1 MSVFTPVNT
10 QELQEFLSQY
20 AVGELVSYQGIE
32 AGVENSNFFINTTQ
46 GRFVLTIFEQ
56 HSPAE
61 LEYFLRVMQHM
72 AQAQL
77 PIAAPI
83 PDQVGKLLQECQFK
97 PAAFIAC
104 LSGKTLDQ
112 QQPTIQQCTAIGD
125 VLAKIHLVGQNF
137 PLNRQPDRGHKWRMQ
152 TAQRLLPLV
161 AANDRNLLSQ
171 TLERQQRLNF
181 TDLPSGLIH
190 ADLFRDNT
198 LFIHDQL
205 SGVLDWYYACTD
217 YWLYDLAIVVNDWC
231 CFENGALDAERLM
244 VCLQSYQQIRPLTS
258 AEAAQWQNLL
268 EAAALRFWLSR
279 LVAILEPRAG
289 SLVLQKDPLEFRQK
303 LEQRQTEVALIRA
316 CWEAAV

>member
-1 MSVFTPVNT
+1 MSVFTPVNA

-20 AVGELVSYQGIE
+20 AVGELISYQGIE
-32 AGVENSNFFINTTQ
+32 AGVENSNFFVNTTQ

-61 LEYFLRVMQHM
+61 LEYFLQVMQHM
-72 AQAQL
+72 AQAHL

-83 PDQVGKLLQECQFK
+83 QDQAGKLLHECKFK
-97 PAAFIAC
+97 PAALITC
-104 LSGKTLDQ
+104 LAGATLNH
-112 QQPTIQQCTAIGD
+112 QQPSLQQCAAIGE
-125 VLAKIHLVGQNF
+125 VLAKIHLAGQNF
-137 PLNRQPDRGHKWRMQ
+137 LPQRQPDRGHEWRMR

-171 TLERQQRLNF
+171 TLNRQQALNF
-181 TDLPSGLIH
+181 MGLPRGLIH

-198 LFIHDQL
+198 LFVHNQL

-231 CFENGALDAERLM
+231 CFENGALDAERLI
-244 VCLQSYQQIRPLTS
+244 VCLQAYQQIRPLTS
-258 AEAAQWQNLL
+258 TEAEQWPNLL

-279 LVAILEPRAG
+279 LVAILEPRTG

-303 LEQRQTEVALIRA
+303 LKQRQTERALIRS

>member
-1 MSVFTPVNT
+1 MSVFTPVNV

-20 AVGELVSYQGIE
+20 AIGELISYQGIE
-32 AGVENSNFFINTTQ
+32 AGVENSNFFVNTTQ

-61 LEYFLRVMQHM
+61 LEYFLQVMQHM
-72 AQAQL
+72 AQTHL

-83 PDQVGKLLQECQFK
+83 ANQAMQLLSECKAK
-97 PAAFIAC
+97 PTALIAC
-104 LSGKTLDQ
+104 LAGETLNQ
-112 QQPTIQQCTAIGD
+112 QEPTIQQCAAIGE
-125 VLAKIHLVGQNF
+125 VLANIHLAGQSF
-137 PLNRQPDRGHKWRMQ
+137 PLKRPPDRGHEWRMQ
-152 TAQRLLPLV
+152 TGQRLLPLV

-181 TDLPSGLIH
+181 TDLPNGLIH

-198 LFIHDQL
+198 LFIRNQL

-231 CFENGALDAERLM
+231 CFENGALDAERLI
-244 VCLQSYQQIRPLTS
+244 VCLQAYQQIRPLTS
-258 AEAAQWQNLL
+258 TEAEQWPNLL

-303 LEQRQTEVALIRA
+303 LKQRQTERALIRA

>member
-1 MSVFTPVNT
+1 MSVFTPVNA

-20 AVGELVSYQGIE
+20 AVGQLVSCQGIE
-32 AGVENSNFFINTTQ
+32 AGVENSNFFVNTTQ

-61 LEYFLRVMQHM
+61 LEYFLHIMQHM

-83 PDQVGKLLQECQFK
+83 PDQAGKLLQECKFK
-97 PAAFIAC
+97 PAALITC
-104 LSGKTLDQ
+104 LSGETLNH
-112 QQPTIQQCTAIGD
+112 QQPSPQQCAAMGA
-125 VLAKIHLVGQNF
+125 VLANIHLAGQSF
-137 PLNRQPDRGHKWRMQ
+137 PLKRTPDRGHEWRMQ
-152 TAQRLLPLV
+152 TGQRLLPLV
-161 AANDRNLLSQ
+161 ATTDRNLLSQ
-171 TLERQQRLNF
+171 TLERQRRSHF

-198 LFIHDQL
+198 LFIHNQL

-217 YWLYDLAIVVNDWC
+217 YWLYDLAILVNDWC
-231 CFENGALDAERLM
+231 CFENGALDAERLI
-244 VCLQSYQQIRPLTS
+244 VCLQAYQQIRPLTS
-258 AEAAQWQNLL
+258 VEATQWQNLL

-316 CWEAAV
+316 CWAVAV

>member
-1 MSVFTPVNT
+1 MSVFTPVNA

-20 AVGELVSYQGIE
+20 AVGELLSYQGIE
-32 AGVENSNFFINTTQ
+32 AGVENSNFFVNTTQ
-46 GRFVLTIFEQ
+46 GQFVLTIFEQ
-56 HSPAE
+56 HSPTE
-61 LEYFLRVMQHM
+61 LEYFLQVMQHM

-83 PDQVGKLLQECQFK
+83 ANQAKQLLSECKAK
-97 PAAFIAC
+97 PAALITC
-104 LSGKTLDQ
+104 LAGETLNHR
-112 QQPTIQQCTAIGD
+112 QPSLQQCAAIGE
-125 VLAKIHLVGQNF
+125 VLANIHLAGQSF
-137 PLNRQPDRGHKWRMQ
+137 TLERSPDRGHEWRMQ
-152 TAQRLLPLV
+152 TGQRLLPLV
-161 AANDRNLLSQ
+161 AAADRNLLSK

-198 LFIHDQL
+198 LFIHNQL

-244 VCLQSYQQIRPLTS
+244 VCLQAYQQIRPLTS